1 MKKNDDKDK
10 KLLEKWQGKLS
21 AAKARYSAELAAMQ
35 RREDMYYGSHTIQG
49 AKKKAS
55 NVRNVVYELIESEVD
70 TSIPQPKVTAIHAE
84 DVEKARKIENLLRNE
99 IRRMPIPEMNDS
111 SERTVTIQ
119 GGDFFH
125 VEWNPVA
132 GYHCTLGDVEV
143 NMRHP
148 RQVIPQP
155 GVYRL
160 EDMDYVFLQ
169 MSKSKESLENK
180 YGVEIDTDT
189 EDAPEVRGNDAS
201 TASGVVT
208 QNIVYYKH
216 DKGTVGMLSWCGDQI
231 LENYPDYYAR
241 TSEVCT
247 KCGRKRVGDVCVCG
261 NKRFKEAPVQTI
273 TLTQDLVMSD
283 GETIPAQTRGEDMPI
298 LNPDGSMQL
307 DNDTGEMIMMPGEL
321 EATEIPAYKP
331 HGFPIIERINISA
344 ADRFLGVSDVDIIS
358 DQQQAINKYGTK
370 IQEKLLKGGSYV
382 TLPDGVDVDKSDDE
396 LKILRIQ
403 NPSQANLIS
412 VINVQPNVQNDQN
425 MLEYNYNWAKSA
437 LGITDA
443 FQGKYDSSATSG
455 SAKQFSAN
463 QSAGRLQSKREMKN
477 NAYARLYRLMF
488 EYLLAYADEPYPMT
502 ETDTDGEQQFG
513 HFDRNDFLKRD
524 AAGELYW
531 NDEFIF
537 EVDPASNLA
546 SNRERLWDMAKVDY
560 QAGAFGPINDLE
572 SQRTYW
578 TWLRNTNYPYSATVL
593 ADIRQRLSEQQ
604 QMQAMMNQGVNAN
617 DMGTD
622 QTGILAEDVRQ

>member
-1 MKKNDDKDK
+1 
-10 KLLEKWQGKLS
+10 
-21 AAKARYSAELAAMQ
+21 
-35 RREDMYYGSHTIQG
+35 
-49 AKKKAS
+49 
-55 NVRNVVYELIESEVD
+55 
-70 TSIPQPKVTAIHAE
+70 
-84 DVEKARKIENLLRNE
+84 
-99 IRRMPIPEMNDS
+99 
-111 SERTVTIQ
+111 
-119 GGDFFH
+119 
-125 VEWNPVA
+125 
-132 GYHCTLGDVEV
+132 
-143 NMRHP
+143 
-148 RQVIPQP
+148 
-155 GVYRL
+155 
-160 EDMDYVFLQ
+160 
-169 MSKSKESLENK
+169 
-180 YGVEIDTDT
+180 
-189 EDAPEVRGNDAS
+189 
-201 TASGVVT
+201 
-208 QNIVYYKH
+208 
-216 DKGTVGMLSWCGDQI
+216 
-231 LENYPDYYAR
+231 
-241 TSEVCT
+241 
-247 KCGRKRVGDVCVCG
+247 
-261 NKRFKEAPVQTI
+261 
-273 TLTQDLVMSD
+273 MSD
-283 GETIPAQTRGEDMPI
+283 GETIPAQTRGEDMPVF
-298 LNPDGSMQL
+298 NPDGSMQL

-622 QTGILAEDVRQ
+622 QAVILAEDVRQ